1 MPTQTM
7 WRCRLR
13 DSRGATN
20 SVPVSPATQLRA
32 RVHPA
37 IPTIRHQDP
46 CKGVRH
52 WSLLGFTTWECSICA
67 RILISIAVG
76 TVIGC
81 AFARPRPVERRPRG
95 CFPRRRP
102 HCLLSAPPR
111 RPRYPCR
118 WERSLRGHTA
128 TGMRTMSVLCLG
140 ACCYCICSLFS
151 FLDGPMAWDASRSS
165 AAIPTG
171 VGFLGAT
178 EPRRPPHRPP
188 HIHEARTAR
197 PRCVR
202 GMTRRC
208 DHLEGQELVFWKGG
222 VFVDATRSSRR
233 VLRGPPGSGAVSV
246 STPTSICY
254 LPPRGRP
261 CPLHRRSTASPP
273 RSSSG

>member
-1 MPTQTM
+1 MAP
-7 WRCRLR
+7 LIPYP
-13 DSRGATN
+13 SRQPHSSARASIPPYPRFVTR
-20 SVPVSPATQLRA
+20 THA
-32 RVHPA
+32 RVCVTGASSASRPGSA
-37 IPTIRHQDP
+37 PS
-46 CKGVRH
+46 VRASSSRLPSGRSSGAP
-52 WSLLGFTTWECSICA
+52 SLGP
-67 RILISIAVG
+67 V
-76 TVIGC
+76 
-81 AFARPRPVERRPRG
+81 PVERRPRG

-233 VLRGPPGSGAVSV
+233 VLRGRACQAGYVGA
-246 STPTSICY
+246 
-254 LPPRGRP
+254 
-261 CPLHRRSTASPP
+261 
-273 RSSSG
+273 